1 MKSAVDGGQPV
12 KLTEQQAMIA
22 MGLYFCTFFPLIV
35 LLFLRLLKIVP
46 NWVLAVYGYSFAICA
61 LGWEIW
67 YTFGLVSGVP
77 VDERRAEA
85 LNRAVPQNINWILTS
100 GFDAGAV
107 CLVAL
112 LLMWIMYGFKP
123 TAFERFHWPAFI
135 VILLYF
141 VAQNVYV
148 EYAINAQVGTDTQL
162 SWAPLIP
169 TGPWWNPVLFEIKNR
184 TITFQTQLP
193 WVLMVP
199 IFYALVLWR
208 YQRRSR

>member
-1 MKSAVDGGQPV
+1 M

-85 LNRAVPQNINWILTS
+85 LNWAGPPNINWVLTS
-100 GFDAGAV
+100 GFYGGAV
-107 CLVAL
+107 GLVAL
-112 LLMWIMYGFKP
+112 LLVW
-123 TAFERFHWPAFI
+123 
-135 VILLYF
+135 VIYCL
-141 VAQNVYV
+141 
-148 EYAINAQVGTDTQL
+148 
-162 SWAPLIP
+162 
-169 TGPWWNPVLFEIKNR
+169 
-184 TITFQTQLP
+184 
-193 WVLMVP
+193 
-199 IFYALVLWR
+199 
-208 YQRRSR
+208 